1 MSRRRFALLL
11 KTYST
16 DFEYAV
22 RLVASFHRFNPD
34 GLHLF
39 CVVPKS
45 DLDKFKPLQALTVTV
60 LEESALEQYFT
71 LEAVS
76 GIRPGYINQE
86 IVKLAFWE
94 LGLAENYFC
103 VDSEAVFIRE
113 IHESDFMTPDGFPYT
128 VLVEDKD
135 LKADPYYFEHF
146 WESREHSQ
154 RLIAQELDIPDRV
167 IRTCHG
173 HQVFSSEVLRD
184 FKTSFLDPRGWTYLD
199 ALSLSPYE
207 FSWYNLWLQK
217 SRVIP
222 IHQREPFVKVVHH
235 EQEHIEFILRGMT
248 QADLARAYLAVVVN
262 SNFSR
267 DKGMFTLTESKSVAL
282 APYLSYRELAGLMAT
297 KFKTSSRR
305 LFGRPTGH

>member
-1 MSRRRFALLL
+1 M
-11 KTYST
+11 
-16 DFEYAV
+16 DFEYAQ
-22 RLVASFHRFNPD
+22 RLVASFHEHNPD
-34 GLHLF
+34 DLHLY
-39 CVVPKS
+39 CVVPQS
-45 DLDKFKPLQALTVTV
+45 DIHEFQTLQAPTVTV
-60 LEESALEQYFT
+60 LEESLFEHYFT
-71 LEAVS
+71 QEAVS

-94 LGLAENYFC
+94 PGLAENYFC
-103 VDSEAVFIRE
+103 VDSEAVFIRDIRE
-113 IHESDFMTPDGFPYT
+113 TDFLAPDGFPYT

-135 LKADPYYFEHF
+135 LKTDPYYFEHF

-154 RLIAQELDIPDRV
+154 RLIAQELGISDPV

-184 FKTSFLDPRGWTYLD
+184 LKTSFLDPRGWTYLD

-207 FSWYNLWLQK
+207 FTWYNLWLQK

-267 DKGMFTLTESKSVAL
+267 DKSMFTLTESKSAAL

-305 LFGRPTGH
+305 LFGRPTGQ